1 VSIFFDKKLTFYF
14 IFIYLFAVTPIW
26 VKAKYIHSYKIS
38 DRKQA
43 EKRITTCTL
52 VLLKFRLKLWPMWT
66 YFRNSNN
73 CFIKSQT
80 VGKSSN
86 WGFRIC
92 WICILG
98 WSVLKLGITLWKA
111 PIKLSLNILFELQC
125 RKKWCS
131 LSIPIQLS
139 HNLCFF
145 GIFLYL
151 PISFFKLWSLMRN
164 FVRSCLF
171 LEVKTNTTNTNKT
184 WALLQ
189 TPRGQDKHY

>member
-1 VSIFFDKKLTFYF
+1 MPRVRIII
-14 IFIYLFAVTPIW
+14 IFIYLFAATPIW
-26 VKAKYIHSYKIS
+26 IKAKYIHSYKIS
-38 DRKQA
+38 ERKQA
-43 EKRITTCTL
+43 DKRITTCTL
-52 VLLKFRLKLWPMWT
+52 VLLKFRLELWPMWT
-66 YFRNSNN
+66 YFRNSND

-111 PIKLSLNILFELQC
+111 SIKLSLNILFELQC

-131 LSIPIQLS
+131 LSITLQLS
-139 HNLCFF
+139 HNLCSF

-151 PISFFKLWSLMRN
+151 PISIFKLWSLMWN
-164 FVRSCLF
+164 FVRSYLF
-171 LEVKTNTTNTNKT
+171 LKVVSLSKYSSNFIWVFN
-184 WALLQ
+184 LLY
-189 TPRGQDKHY
+189 KKSLE